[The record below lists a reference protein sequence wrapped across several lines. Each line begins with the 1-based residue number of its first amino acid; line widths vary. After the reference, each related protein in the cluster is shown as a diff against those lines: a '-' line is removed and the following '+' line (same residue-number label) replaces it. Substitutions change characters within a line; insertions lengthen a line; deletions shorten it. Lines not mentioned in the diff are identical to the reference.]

1 MGDGS
6 DRAANGL
13 VVHAASRPREGTMHL
28 DRSRFAGWR
37 AGAIALG
44 LAVALGASPAWSEE
58 IVSQEAK
65 ETASHG
71 GKGVAAGLSSVVYAP
86 VKVAYAAGGSIVAGL
101 AWVLS
106 GGDSEVAKPIIDASV
121 RGDYVVTPEHLTGER
136 TLEFVGRPSSDHTAP
151 AAEVSAGAAAAQGA
165 GDSWQ

>member
-1 MGDGS
+1 
-6 DRAANGL
+6 
-13 VVHAASRPREGTMHL
+13 MHL
-28 DRSRFAGWR
+28 DRKRFSSWR
-37 AGAIALG
+37 AGALALG
-44 LAVALGASPAWSEE
+44 LAVALGAGPVGAEE
-58 IVSQEAK
+58 LVSQEAK
-65 ETASHG
+65 ETATHG

-136 TLEFVGRPSSDHTAP
+136 SLEFVGRPANDRRLATP
-151 AAEVSAGAAAAQGA
+151 EVSAGTAAAQGA

>member
-1 MGDGS
+1 
-6 DRAANGL
+6 
-13 VVHAASRPREGTMHL
+13 MHL
-28 DRSRFAGWR
+28 DRGRFANWR
-37 AGAIALG
+37 AGALALGFAIALG
-44 LAVALGASPAWSEE
+44 AGPVSAEE
-58 IVSQEAK
+58 LVSQEAK
-65 ETASHG
+65 ETATHG

-136 TLEFVGRPSSDHTAP
+136 SLEFVGRPATDRRLATP
-151 AAEVSAGAAAAQGA
+151 EVSAGTAAAQGA